1 MNAATTP
8 GRPGA
13 ADTAPDAL
21 RTVAAVVTAFR
32 AGENLVELVET
43 LAPVLGAV
51 VVVDDGSG
59 TGSDAVLA
67 RAQAAGATVVRHPQN
82 RGIAAALNTGIA
94 AARAAGGSAPVGTTP
109 PAPAAPAPA
118 PAFVLTLDQDSRI
131 DAALIQRLVAT
142 ARDAASAGLPVGLV
156 APARIEGLPSAAVSS
171 EKGFLIGGTPIQSG
185 MLIPVDTVDAVGPFA
200 EALFIDGVDTDFA
213 LRVTASGRRVLL
225 AMGTE
230 LGHSLGER
238 HTPRLLGRPVA
249 LGGAPV
255 ALVVSKPFRYYY
267 LVRNRILLNRRYG
280 RSHRAWTVQQT
291 LADLRHCVIVQ
302 LLLPGRR
309 ARGRAML
316 AGLRAGWAGR
326 AGRIPSPVEA
336 QLR

>member
-1 MNAATTP
+1 MNAAATP

-13 ADTAPDAL
+13 ADSATGTL
-21 RTVAAVVTAFR
+21 RSVAAVVTAFG
-32 AGENLVELVET
+32 AGENLVGLVET

-59 TGSDAVLA
+59 SGSDAVLA
-67 RAQAAGATVVRHPQN
+67 RAEAAGATVLRHAQN

-94 AARAAGGSAPVGTTP
+94 AARQTP
-109 PAPAAPAPA
+109 SPAYL
-118 PAFVLTLDQDSRI
+118 LTLDQDSRI
-131 DAALIQRLVAT
+131 DATLTARLVAT
-142 ARDAASAGLPVGLV
+142 AQDAATAGIRVGLV

-185 MLIPVDTVDAVGPFA
+185 MLIPAGTLDAVGPFA

-225 AMGTE
+225 AVGTE

-238 HTPRLLGRPVA
+238 HVPRLLGRPIA
-249 LGGAPV
+249 PGGAPL

-267 LVRNRILLNRRYG
+267 LVRNRILLNRRYA
-280 RSHRAWTVQQT
+280 RTHRAWAVQQT
-291 LADLRHCVIVQ
+291 LADLRHCLIVQ
-302 LLLPGRR
+302 LLVPGRR

-326 AGRIPSPVEA
+326 TGRMPG
-336 QLR
+336 

>member
-1 MNAATTP
+1 MNDATTP
-8 GRPGA
+8 GRPDA
-13 ADTAPDAL
+13 ADSASDTL
-21 RTVAAVVTAFR
+21 RGVAAVVTAFG
-32 AGENLVELVET
+32 AGENLVTLVET

-59 TGSDAVLA
+59 PGSDAVLS
-67 RAQAAGATVVRHPQN
+67 RAEAAGATVLRHPQN

-94 AARAAGGSAPVGTTP
+94 AARTAGPGSSSLAS
-109 PAPAAPAPA
+109 
-118 PAFVLTLDQDSRI
+118 VLTLDQDSRL
-131 DAALIQRLVAT
+131 DAKLLARLVRTAQDAT
-142 ARDAASAGLPVGLV
+142 AAGIPVGLV

-185 MLIPVDTVDAVGPFA
+185 MLIPVETMDAVGPFA

-238 HTPRLLGRPVA
+238 HTPRLLGRPLA

-255 ALVVSKPFRYYY
+255 GLVVSRPFRYYY

-291 LADLRHCVIVQ
+291 LADLRHCLIVQ
-302 LLLPGRR
+302 LLVPGRR

-316 AGLRAGWAGR
+316 AGLRAGWRGG
-326 AGRIPSPVEA
+326 AGRIPSPLEA